1 MIIPFQ
7 LLSHFHDGPN
17 GRRASVLGPRPRKE
31 FGLSIKL
38 ARPST
43 FRSSL
48 ICGDRKSGWS
58 ELHRTASAFVWMLI
72 VFAFSGRN
80 ECALALDTASMKAA
94 AEYSAARRGA
104 ALLVIQNGK
113 AIFESYPGDHS
124 DQETHKIYSGTK
136 GFWVLAALA
145 AEEEGILKLDE
156 RVADTIQEWRS
167 DDRKKHITIR
177 QLLDFTSGLEPM
189 SSLHGDTV
197 LDRDAV
203 ALRLPVVAAPGE
215 RFIYGPSS
223 LQVFHE
229 LFRRMLASYRE
240 TPTQYLERK
249 VLRPL
254 GLGPQE
260 YKRDRAGNPLLA
272 SGFRLTAEQW
282 SRIGR
287 LILNGGAPVLSQRSL
302 SQSLSGTKANPIFGM
317 GFWNNRTA
325 GPRAREFDI
334 ENMLERDWWKQ
345 DWRETCLCRD
355 APADTIASV
364 GSGYQ
369 RLFVLPSMNLII
381 VRLGKNAR
389 FSDGDFLRILL
400 GIRLQQARASD
411 R

>member
-1 MIIPFQ
+1 MVLIFV
-7 LLSHFHDGPN
+7 
-17 GRRASVLGPRPRKE
+17 GRIG
-31 FGLSIKL
+31 
-38 ARPST
+38 
-43 FRSSL
+43 
-48 ICGDRKSGWS
+48 C
-58 ELHRTASAFVWMLI
+58 AF
-72 VFAFSGRN
+72 
-80 ECALALDTASMKAA
+80 ALDTASLKAA
-94 AEYSAARRGA
+94 AEYSAARRGV

-113 AIFESYPGDHS
+113 TVLESYPGDHS
-124 DQETHKIYSGTK
+124 AQEAHKIYSGTK

-156 RVADTIQEWRS
+156 RVADTIEEWRS

-189 SSLHGDTV
+189 SLLHGDTV
-197 LDRDAV
+197 PDRDAV
-203 ALRLPVVAAPGE
+203 ALRLPVVATPGE

-229 LFRRMLASYRE
+229 LFHRKLAHYRA
-240 TPTQYLERK
+240 TPTHYLERK

-302 SQSLSGTKANPIFGM
+302 SQSLRGTNANPAFGM

-325 GPRAREFDI
+325 GPKAREIDI
-334 ENMLERDWWKQ
+334 EDMLERDWWKQ

-369 RLFVLPSMNLII
+369 RLFVIPSMDLII

-389 FSDGDFLRILL
+389 FSDGEFLRILL
-400 GIRLQQARASD
+400 GTRLYQARASGPTG
-411 R
+411 

>member
-177 QLLDFTSGLEPM
+177 QLLDFQWDWNPCRPCMGIRCSTEMQSPFDFPSWRHQGSASFMDPLHCRSSM
-189 SSLHGDTV
+189 SSF
-197 LDRDAV
+197 
-203 ALRLPVVAAPGE
+203 AA
-215 RFIYGPSS
+215 
-223 LQVFHE
+223 
-229 LFRRMLASYRE
+229 
-240 TPTQYLERK
+240 
-249 VLRPL
+249 
-254 GLGPQE
+254 
-260 YKRDRAGNPLLA
+260 
-272 SGFRLTAEQW
+272 
-282 SRIGR
+282 
-287 LILNGGAPVLSQRSL
+287 
-302 SQSLSGTKANPIFGM
+302 
-317 GFWNNRTA
+317 
-325 GPRAREFDI
+325 
-334 ENMLERDWWKQ
+334 
-345 DWRETCLCRD
+345 C
-355 APADTIASV
+355 
-364 GSGYQ
+364 
-369 RLFVLPSMNLII
+369 
-381 VRLGKNAR
+381 
-389 FSDGDFLRILL
+389 
-400 GIRLQQARASD
+400 
-411 R
+411 

>member
-1 MIIPFQ
+1 
-7 LLSHFHDGPN
+7 
-17 GRRASVLGPRPRKE
+17 VLRPMKE
-31 FGLSIKL
+31 FDLSAML
-38 ARPST
+38 ARAST
-43 FRSSL
+43 FRMALVCS
-48 ICGDRKSGWS
+48 DRESAWS
-58 ELHRTASAFVWMLI
+58 QLHRTAPAFVWMLI
-72 VFAFSGRN
+72 VFAFVGRN
-80 ECALALDTASMKAA
+80 GCAFALDAASMKAA
-94 AEYSAARRGA
+94 AEYSAARRGV

-124 DQETHKIYSGTK
+124 AQETHKIYSGTK

-156 RVADTIQEWRS
+156 RVADTIEEWRS

-189 SSLHGDTV
+189 SLLHGDTV
-197 LDRDAV
+197 PNRDAV
-203 ALRLPVVAAPGE
+203 ALRLPVVATPGE

-223 LQVFHE
+223 LQAFHE
-229 LFRRMLASYRE
+229 LFRRKLASYRE
-240 TPTQYLERK
+240 TPTHYLERK

-302 SQSLSGTKANPIFGM
+302 SQSLRGTRANPAFGM
-317 GFWNNRTA
+317 GFWNNRIA
-325 GPRAREFDI
+325 GPKAREFDI
-334 ENMLERDWWKQ
+334 EDMLERDWWKQ

-369 RLFVLPSMNLII
+369 RLIVIPSMNLVI

-389 FSDGDFLRILL
+389 FSDGEFLRILL
-400 GIRLQQARASD
+400 GTRLYQQEPRD
-411 R
+411 RVKLLVEKRLPAW